1 MAFPSYMKVQGTRQ
15 GEFKGNSAKPA
26 RSGWTDC
33 LDFELEVDSP
43 RDPATAQPSGKRQWK
58 PISVVKKWSA
68 ALPQFLQALATNET
82 LSSVVIEFD
91 SVLPTGIE
99 KTFCTIRLT
108 NASVAQFRQ
117 YIDSVHQDELERVS
131 FVFQTITLTYSDGTS
146 ASDNWSDRT

>member
-1 MAFPSYMKVQGTRQ
+1 MKVQGARQ

-26 RSGWTDC
+26 RSGWSDC

-43 RDPATAQPSGKRQWK
+43 RDPATGLPSGKRQWK

-68 ALPQFLQALATNET
+68 ASPQFLQALATNET

-99 KTFCTIRLT
+99 KTFCTIRLA
-108 NASVAQFRQ
+108 NAAVLGSLMESPVR
-117 YIDSVHQDELERVS
+117 S
-131 FVFQTITLTYSDGTS
+131 
-146 ASDNWSDRT
+146 